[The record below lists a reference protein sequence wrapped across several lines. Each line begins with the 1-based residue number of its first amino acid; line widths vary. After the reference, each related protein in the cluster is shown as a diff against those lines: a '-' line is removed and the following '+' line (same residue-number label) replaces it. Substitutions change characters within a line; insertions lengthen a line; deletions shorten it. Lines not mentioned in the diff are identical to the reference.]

1 MSLYA
6 SINTPSY
13 TTTDFTHPDCIQF
26 VTGRRSPISF
36 SNRSRVCRDWQRV
49 HSTVLD
55 SRHSAARA
63 DNTLG
68 SSFSNKK
75 ASMVELAWRS
85 IPSMTLNK
93 VRWVLTRLVLVF
105 QTIKITKIHVRIHA
119 TVQVTRACL
128 FRMWSV
134 LEVAPRV
141 PPTWTTKTSRT

>member
-1 MSLYA
+1 MSLYT
-6 SINTPSY
+6 SINTGSY

-26 VTGRRSPISF
+26 VKGRRSPISF
-36 SNRSRVCRDWQRV
+36 SNRSRVCRDWHLV

-85 IPSMTLNK
+85 ITSITSTKSKVSLDQTRPCLSNNK
-93 VRWVLTRLVLVF
+93 N
-105 QTIKITKIHVRIHA
+105 TKIHVRIHS
-119 TVQVTRACL
+119 TFNVVRACL
-128 FRMWSV
+128 FRMLSV
-134 LEVAPRV
+134 LEVAQRV
-141 PPTWTTKTSRT
+141 PPDHKDFTYLI